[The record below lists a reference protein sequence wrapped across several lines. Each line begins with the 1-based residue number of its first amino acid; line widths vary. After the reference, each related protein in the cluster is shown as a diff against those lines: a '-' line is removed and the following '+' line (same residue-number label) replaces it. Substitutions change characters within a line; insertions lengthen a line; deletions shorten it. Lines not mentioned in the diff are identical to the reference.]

1 MSLNELE
8 RANLLLKETYNY
20 INGIIKNAY
29 KPWIQ
34 GISTLRLTR
43 LTLLDWPYY
52 ASFHSCTIAIN
63 GIYQWKEPNG
73 MKQWFTVHKDGE

>member
-1 MSLNELE
+1 MNCMK
-8 RANLLLKETYNY
+8 A
-20 INGIIKNAY
+20 
-29 KPWIQ
+29 Q